1 MTIPRREGGMLL
13 LDLLFGV
20 IIAMGMLLVIA
31 QISSALNRGR
41 MAHLQGSR
49 LAAGAAALQ
58 AMLDKNAASIATYG
72 TAPGFTNPLSP
83 SETDLRNSGYLPSF
97 VPTHMPFGGTM
108 IFTVRVGVN
117 KTLIGLACGNQSI
130 SNAAGQADG
139 PTAGKVMH
147 AANGVG
153 LRTTFGTPG
162 VLNGPG
168 FQNIASPV
176 NGPAIVCAW
185 AATSGQ

>member
-1 MTIPRREGGMLL
+1 MKIVRRESGMML

-20 IIAMGMLLVIA
+20 IVAMGMLLVVA

-41 MAHLQGSR
+41 LAHLQGSR

-58 AMLDKNAASIATYG
+58 VMLNKYGASIATKG
-72 TAPGFTNPLSP
+72 AAPGFANAMSP
-83 SETDLRNSGYLPSF
+83 SEADLRAAGFLPSF
-97 VPTHMPFGGTM
+97 VPTRMPFGGFMT
-108 IFTVRVGVN
+108 FTVRVGAN

-130 SNAAGQADG
+130 VDAAGNPAG
-139 PTAGKVMH
+139 PIAGQIMH

-153 LRTTFGTPG
+153 LRTTSGTPG

-168 FQNIASPV
+168 FQNLASPI
-176 NGPAIVCAW
+176 NGPAVVCAW
-185 AATSGQ
+185 AATPSQ